1 MLHTVQTQIKK
12 TIHTPKSLQL
22 TCWRGGDT
30 CIQKGFRMH
39 SLIPVSMFGSGLI
52 LAAARTVLRAFTDL
66 KKKKKKFKKDLKT
79 YNEVSL

>member
-66 KKKKKKFKKDLKT
+66 KKKKKNLRRI
-79 YNEVSL
+79 